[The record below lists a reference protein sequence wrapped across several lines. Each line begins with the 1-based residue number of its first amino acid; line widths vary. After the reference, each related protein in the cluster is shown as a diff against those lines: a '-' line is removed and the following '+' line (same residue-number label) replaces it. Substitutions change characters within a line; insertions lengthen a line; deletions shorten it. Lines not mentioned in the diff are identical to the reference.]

1 MKNFGLLL
9 VFAASLA
16 IAADAPR
23 APHPAPLRAK
33 IACSDTLRPQME
45 ADNTVAFQ
53 LKSGAYTDG
62 LARGA
67 ALGAGCAFLVMGLV
81 FRAKKLQPGDPSTQK
96 SLSRAASA

>member
-1 MKNFGLLL
+1 MKNYGLLL
-9 VFAASLA
+9 VFATSLA
-16 IAADAPR
+16 IAADVPS

-33 IACSDTLRPQME
+33 IACSDALRPQME

-67 ALGAGCAFLVMGLV
+67 ALGAGCAFLVMGLA
-81 FRAKKLQPGDPSTQK
+81 FRAKKLQPSQK
-96 SLSRAASA
+96 TLSRAASA